1 MINFRVIGSILIV
14 IGLYSVLWGKH
25 KENKER
31 EVEEEIPEPVKSIQ
45 ANGNTIL
52 VIGDIEANEV
62 ELKKEEANNNLSAV
76 SIAMPMPESPIKAN
90 QDQK

>member
-1 MINFRVIGSILIV
+1 MDCRVIGSILIV
-14 IGLYSVLWGKH
+14 MGLYSVLWGKH
-25 KENKER
+25 KENKDK

-52 VIGDIEANEV
+52 VIGDIESNKV
-62 ELKKEEANNNLSAV
+62 ELQKAEANNKLSAV
-76 SIAMPMPESPIKAN
+76 AITMPMPESPIKAN

>member
-62 ELKKEEANNNLSAV
+62 ELQKAEANNKLSAV
-76 SIAMPMPESPIKAN
+76 SITMQMPESPIKAN